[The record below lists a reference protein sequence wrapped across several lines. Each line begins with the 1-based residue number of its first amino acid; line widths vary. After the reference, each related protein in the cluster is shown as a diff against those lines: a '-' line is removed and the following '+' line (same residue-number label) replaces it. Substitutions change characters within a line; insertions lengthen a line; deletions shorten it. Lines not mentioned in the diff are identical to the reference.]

1 MATAAA
7 SPSRR
12 RFVQADVIAVGLAG
26 VLLFGLAVP
35 RLVAAVTGPAAV
47 SGVVETPLAGATS
60 RDTSGERDLVAG
72 LAREPADPAGWARLA
87 ALRGPDGGGA
97 ALAMSLSTGP
107 HEGPEFWSRLD
118 LCLADQGAIGGAL
131 DASLVQEQIRIG
143 WRLAPERLVGVIRDH
158 SAVALAQAAFAGR
171 PEAARFA
178 AMIGTSG

>member
-7 SPSRR
+7 SSSRR
-12 RFVQADVIAVGLAG
+12 RLVQPDVIAVGLAG
-26 VLLFGLAVP
+26 ILLLGLAAP
-35 RLVAAVTGPAAV
+35 RLVATVAGSGAV
-47 SGVVETPLAGATS
+47 SGT
-60 RDTSGERDLVAG
+60 ERDLTAG

-87 ALRGPDGGGA
+87 ALRGPDGGA
-97 ALAMSLSTGP
+97 TALAMSLSTGP

-118 LCLADQGAIGGAL
+118 LCLADQAAIGGVL

-143 WRLAPERLVGVIRDH
+143 WRLAPERLVAAIRDH

-178 AMIGTSG
+178 TMIGSSG